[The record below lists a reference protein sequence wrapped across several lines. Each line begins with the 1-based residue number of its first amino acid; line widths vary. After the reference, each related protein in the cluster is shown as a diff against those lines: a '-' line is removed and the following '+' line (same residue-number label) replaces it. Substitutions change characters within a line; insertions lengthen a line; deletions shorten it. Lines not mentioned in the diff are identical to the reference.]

1 MKKIALYT
9 LAFCL
14 VCIAGCRTEKDEM
27 AALHQEVMRI
37 HDEIMPEMRTIGK
50 LKTKI
55 SEEIIAIEQE
65 NKEEAGKL
73 RAIREELDEAANAMR
88 IWMKEYKKPTETM
101 KYEEALQ
108 CLQKE
113 RERILEVKQKME
125 KSIERAKLA
134 LGEKEPV

>member
-14 VCIAGCRTEKDEM
+14 VYMSACRTEKDEI
-27 AALHQEVMRI
+27 AALHQEIMRI

-88 IWMKEYKKPTETM
+88 VWMKEYQKPTETM

-108 CLQKE
+108 YLQQE
-113 RERILEVKQKME
+113 RERMLEVKQKME
-125 KSIERAKLA
+125 KSIEQAKLA